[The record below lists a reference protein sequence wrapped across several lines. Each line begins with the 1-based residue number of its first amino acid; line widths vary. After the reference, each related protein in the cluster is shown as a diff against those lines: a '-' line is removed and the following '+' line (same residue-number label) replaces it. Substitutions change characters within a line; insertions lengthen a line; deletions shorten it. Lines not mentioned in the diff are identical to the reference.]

1 MRVLVT
7 GGNGSVGREL
17 VPALLAGGHD
27 VAVLDR
33 DLGALEVLSSRR
45 LSLVRGGVE
54 DRAAVQEAMAG
65 AEVVLHLAWSFSD
78 DPAVLVDRD
87 LRGQQ
92 LVLEVA
98 RARRVRHLVYASSAV
113 VYGKPVRVPIGEDH
127 PLRALEARKPAYAVA
142 KEAAE
147 KLALLAAGTGGP
159 PATILRF
166 WWAFG
171 EEIGGRHLKDMLAQA
186 AAGTRLR
193 VPAECGGSFL
203 TLEDLRDALGVS
215 LLDPRSFGRTFNLA
229 SAYVGWEEVARMAV
243 EVTGSG
249 GGVESVPAA
258 GFDGPAFLAD
268 AWRLDD
274 TRFREA
280 FHWAP
285 RRGPAQ
291 VRELLKR
298 AMSRTWERMAAS
310 GPHPHPA
317 PPRRGAGPG

>member
-7 GGNGSVGREL
+7 GGNGNVGREL
-17 VPALLAGGHD
+17 VPALLADGHD

-33 DLGALEVLSSRR
+33 DLGALEALSSRR

-65 AEVVLHLAWSFSD
+65 AEAVLHLAWSFSD
-78 DPAVLVDRD
+78 DPAVLVERD

-92 LVLEVA
+92 LVLDLA

-113 VYGKPVRVPIGEDH
+113 VYGKPVRIPIGEDH
-127 PLRALEARKPAYAVA
+127 PLRVLEARKPAYAVA

-147 KLALLAAGTGGP
+147 KLALLAASTGGP

-166 WWAFG
+166 WWVFG
-171 EEIGGRHLKDMLAQA
+171 EEIGGRHLKDMLAAA

-203 TLEDLRDALGVS
+203 SIEDLLDALRAS
-215 LLDPRSFGRTFNLA
+215 LLDPRSFGGTFNLS
-229 SAYVGWEEVARMAV
+229 SAYVTWEEIARMAID
-243 EVTGSG
+243 VTGSKA
-249 GGVESVPAA
+249 GVEVVPAPA
-258 GFDGPAFLAD
+258 FGGPAFLAD
-268 AWRLDD
+268 AWHLDD
-274 TRFREA
+274 ARFRETFA
-280 FHWAP
+280 WTP

-291 VRELLKR
+291 LRELLGR
-298 AMSRTWERMAAS
+298 AMGRTWDRLAA
-310 GPHPHPA
+310 GRAAAA
-317 PPRRGAGPG
+317 PR